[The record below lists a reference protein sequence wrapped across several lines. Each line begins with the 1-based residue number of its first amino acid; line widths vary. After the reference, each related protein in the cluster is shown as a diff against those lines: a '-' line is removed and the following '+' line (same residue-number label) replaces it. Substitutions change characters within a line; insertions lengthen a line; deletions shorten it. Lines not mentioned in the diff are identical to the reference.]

1 MKQGKNNMNN
11 MFDEN
16 PKIEFASEVK
26 NEDRCSNCELWSIEY
41 KDLAEEATEL
51 RNAIAGIQ
59 KAIQDEGKMPSYHR
73 SVMKRHREEWGSLH
87 LAIDKAVKL
96 ISFHLMLNDE

>member
-1 MKQGKNNMNN
+1 

-26 NEDRCSNCELWSIEY
+26 NEDRCANCELWSDEY
-41 KDLAEEATEL
+41 KDLYKETTEL
-51 RNAIAGIQ
+51 RHAIAGIQ
-59 KAIQDEGKMPSYHR
+59 KAIEEEGKMPSYHR

-96 ISFHLMLNDE
+96 ISFNTQQ

>member
-1 MKQGKNNMNN
+1 
-11 MFDEN
+11 MFEEN

-41 KDLAEEATEL
+41 KDLAEEASEL
-51 RNAIAGIQ
+51 RHAIVGIQ
-59 KAIQDEGKMPSYHR
+59 KAIEEESKMPSYHR
-73 SVMKRHREEWGSLH
+73 SVIKRHREEWGALH

-96 ISFHLMLNDE
+96 ISVHLMLNNE

>member
-1 MKQGKNNMNN
+1 MNN
-11 MFDEN
+11 MFEEN
-16 PKIEFASEVK
+16 PKIEFASEAK
-26 NEDRCSNCELWSIEY
+26 SEHKCFNCQLWSDEY
-41 KDLAEEATEL
+41 KDLSEEASEL
-51 RNAIAGIQ
+51 RKAIVGIQ

-96 ISFHLMLNDE
+96 LNE

>member
-1 MKQGKNNMNN
+1 MKNTVNN

-26 NEDRCSNCELWSIEY
+26 NEDRCANCELWSDEY
-41 KDLAEEATEL
+41 KDLYKEATEL
-51 RNAIAGIQ
+51 RHAIAEIQ
-59 KAIQDEGKMPSYHR
+59 KAIEEEGKMPSYHR

-96 ISFHLMLNDE
+96 ISVHLMLNDE